1 MRTESDKV
9 AFILHPARAFAIP
22 RRRLALKIWIDA
34 DACPAQVKT
43 IVFRASQRV
52 GVPVILVANHQ
63 ARTPPSPLITAV
75 QVSQGFDAAD
85 DHIVQ
90 HSSAS
95 DLVVTAD
102 IPLAARLVAQG
113 VPALNPRGEL
123 YTADNIQERLALR
136 NLKEELR
143 ATGSVS
149 GGPAPYHDRDKQ
161 AFANGL
167 DRWLARQRTN

>member
-1 MRTESDKV
+1 MQ
-9 AFILHPARAFAIP
+9 
-22 RRRLALKIWIDA
+22 IWVDA
-34 DACPAQVKT
+34 DACPAPVKA

-52 GVPVILVANHQ
+52 RIPVILVANRRAQ
-63 ARTPPSPLITAV
+63 TPPFPLIKVV

-85 DHIVQ
+85 DYIVANAT
-90 HSSAS
+90 AS
-95 DLVVTAD
+95 DLVITAD

-113 VPALNPRGEL
+113 IPALNPRGEL

-143 ATGSVS
+143 SAGSIT

-161 AFANGL
+161 AFANSL
-167 DRWLARQRTN
+167 DRWLTQRRAG

>member
-1 MRTESDKV
+1 MQ
-9 AFILHPARAFAIP
+9 
-22 RRRLALKIWIDA
+22 IWIDA
-34 DACPAQVKT
+34 DACPAPVKT

-52 GVPVILVANHQ
+52 RIPITLVANQ
-63 ARTPPSPLITAV
+63 RAQMPPSPLIRVV

-85 DHIVQ
+85 DYIVE
-90 HSSAS
+90 HATAS
-95 DLVVTAD
+95 DLVITAD

-113 VPALNPRGEL
+113 IPALNPRGES

-143 ATGSVS
+143 SAGSII

-161 AFANGL
+161 AFANSL
-167 DRWLARQRTN
+167 DRWLTQRRAG

>member
-1 MRTESDKV
+1 MQ
-9 AFILHPARAFAIP
+9 
-22 RRRLALKIWIDA
+22 IWIDA
-34 DACPAQVKT
+34 DACPAPVKA

-52 GVPVILVANHQ
+52 RIPVILVANQRVQ
-63 ARTPPSPLITAV
+63 APPFPLIKVV

-85 DHIVQ
+85 DYIVVNAT
-90 HSSAS
+90 AS
-95 DLVVTAD
+95 DLVITAD

-113 VPALNPRGEL
+113 IPALNPRGEL

-143 ATGSVS
+143 SAGNVT

-161 AFANGL
+161 AFANSL
-167 DRWLARQRTN
+167 DRWLTQHRAN

>member
-1 MRTESDKV
+1 MQ
-9 AFILHPARAFAIP
+9 
-22 RRRLALKIWIDA
+22 IWIDA
-34 DACPAQVKT
+34 DACPAPVKT

-52 GVPVILVANHQ
+52 RIPITLVANQ
-63 ARTPPSPLITAV
+63 RAQMPPSPLIRVV

-85 DHIVQ
+85 DYIVE
-90 HSSAS
+90 HATAS
-95 DLVVTAD
+95 DLVITAD

-113 VPALNPRGEL
+113 IPALNPRGEL

-143 ATGSVS
+143 SAGSII

-161 AFANGL
+161 AFANSL
-167 DRWLARQRTN
+167 DRWLTQRRAG